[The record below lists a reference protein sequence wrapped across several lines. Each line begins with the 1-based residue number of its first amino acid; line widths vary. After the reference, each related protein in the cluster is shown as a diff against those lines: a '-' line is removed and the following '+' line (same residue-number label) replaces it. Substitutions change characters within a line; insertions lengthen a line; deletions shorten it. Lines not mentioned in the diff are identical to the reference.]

1 MPSPRSLAVLFP
13 LVWLIC
19 STQLART
26 TRAQDFRVYTAV
38 TELGPEAVTRRVVA
52 RSLTLFHS
60 GRVYD
65 HMEQL
70 GELVVFEPIHEQFTL
85 IRDHAATVVTFEELR
100 QYLDVATRSAEVCA
114 AELCASRD
122 NASTRLGRLLQF
134 QLRPEFEVHF
144 DPATQRLRL
153 EGGEL
158 RYDVRTGTAAN
169 RVVLAQY
176 LAYADWAARLNCVLH
191 SQGVFPAPREEL
203 NRTLRERELL
213 PVSVTLQTQPPE
225 GPTLRADHEFRWQ
238 LQPIDKDQ
246 IHQWERLRQSDR
258 LQWVTFREYQQR
270 LLASAGR
277 KSR

>member
-1 MPSPRSLAVLFP
+1 MPSLRSFAVLLP

-38 TELGPEAVTRRVVA
+38 TEISPDATVRRVVA

-70 GELVVFEPIHEQFTL
+70 GELVVFEPIHERFTL
-85 IRDHAATVVTFEELR
+85 IRDHTAATVTFEELR
-100 QYLDVATRSAEVCA
+100 QYLDVATRSAEACA
-114 AELCASRD
+114 AELRASRD
-122 NASTRLGRLLQF
+122 PASARLGLHLQF
-134 QLRPEFEVHF
+134 QLQPEFEVQF
-144 DPATQRLRL
+144 DPATRRLRL
-153 EGGEL
+153 RGSEL
-158 RYDVRTGTAAN
+158 LYEVRTDTAAN
-169 RVVLAQY
+169 SVVLAQY
-176 LAYADWAARLNCVLH
+176 LAYADWAARLNSVLH
-191 SQGVFPAPREEL
+191 SQGVFPAPREVL

-213 PVSVTLQTQPPE
+213 PVSVTLQTRPPA

-277 KSR
+277 NSR